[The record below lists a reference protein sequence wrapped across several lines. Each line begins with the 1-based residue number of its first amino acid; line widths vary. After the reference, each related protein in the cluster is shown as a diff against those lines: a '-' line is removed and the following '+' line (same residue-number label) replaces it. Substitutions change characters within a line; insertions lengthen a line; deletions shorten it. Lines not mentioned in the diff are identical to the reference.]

1 MSDKPKPV
9 QQPISPKLLVLLV
22 VVCVSYFA
30 IAPLLLDVQVNQ
42 QVATVGLAAVLFLLL
57 AAGTSFIALYF
68 KALQEKNKQFSDST
82 LVKAGLFLVLLVLA
96 LRFELAARLLDWLAK
111 LF

>member
-1 MSDKPKPV
+1 MSDKPKPF

-42 QVATVGLAAVLFLLL
+42 QLATVGLAAVLFLLL
-57 AAGTSFIALYF
+57 ATGVSFIALYL
-68 KALQEKNKQFSDST
+68 KAHQEKNSQFSDAT
-82 LVKAGLFLVLLVLA
+82 LLKAGLFLILLVLA
-96 LRFELAARLLDWLAK
+96 LRFEFAAWLLDWLAK